1 MHNLLTVT
9 FLIINFIFKT
19 YLFRLPQLML
29 SLHIRMSGAETHGPV
44 DQVEHQE
51 HDGEHHKE
59 HIIHLVKI
67 MSKLMDRSSG
77 S

>member
-9 FLIINFIFKT
+9 FFDKKFYFNKNH
-19 YLFRLPQLML
+19 LFRLPQLML

-51 HDGEHHKE
+51 HDGEHHQE
-59 HIIHLVKI
+59 HIVHLVKI
-67 MSKLMDRSSG
+67 MG
-77 S
+77 